1 MKSRILNPH
10 NVGLCCSTRW
20 TVLFHTLDCV
30 VPHVVGRCLHMCWQS
45 STPRDLPFVCF
56 FQCERREGGRIPHT
70 RLLSTL
76 QMMMRP
82 EILPNVFEPPPPVW
96 NRGFYYYF
104 NSVTWKPPPHSCF
117 CSGKRNRILF
127 RNRIAGPLLFARSPW
142 KAQSWREVVI
152 KKKVISAKDII
163 SHTIKGHPPCV
174 IDREKEGLPTISVT
188 HLQPH
193 PNPPSAS

>member
-1 MKSRILNPH
+1 MSRA
-10 NVGLCCSTRW
+10 CCAGPNEISNIKPAQRW

-82 EILPNVFEPPPPVW
+82 EILPNVFEPPPPLFEIVAFIIILIQW
-96 NRGFYYYF
+96 RENL
-104 NSVTWKPPPHSCF
+104 PPIAVFVQENGIES
-117 CSGKRNRILF
+117 CSGIESLGLCCSHVRLEKPRVDERS
-127 RNRIAGPLLFARSPW
+127 LLR
-142 KAQSWREVVI
+142 
-152 KKKVISAKDII
+152 KK
-163 SHTIKGHPPCV
+163 
-174 IDREKEGLPTISVT
+174 
-188 HLQPH
+188 
-193 PNPPSAS
+193 